1 MLIVLG
7 TGLLKPNISSMVGQ
21 LYAPSDQRRDAGFSI
36 FYMGIN
42 TRRAHRAH
50 HLQLPRRE
58 DRAGTGDS
66 GRPAIGMTFGLVQYV
81 LGGKRLGQAGLLQT
95 PPVER
100 RRDLGARAS
109 A

>member
-1 MLIVLG
+1 MLIALGHYSLALNILPFFFAGLVLIVLG

-21 LYAPSDQRRDAGFSI
+21 LYAPGDQRRDAGFSI

-58 DRAGTGDS
+58 
-66 GRPAIGMTFGLVQYV
+66 GRVALGLR
-81 LGGKRLGQAGLLQT
+81 GG
-95 PPVER
+95 R
-100 RRDLGARAS
+100 RS